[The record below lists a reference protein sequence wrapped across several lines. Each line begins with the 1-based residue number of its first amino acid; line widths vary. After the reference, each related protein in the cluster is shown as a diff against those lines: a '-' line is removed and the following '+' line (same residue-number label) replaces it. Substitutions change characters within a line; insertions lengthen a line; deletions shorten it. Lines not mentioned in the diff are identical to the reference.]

1 MGKLITAKIDVSKI
15 DSSKLFKG
23 KKGTYCDLTIWV
35 NDAPDQFGN
44 DISIE
49 QRTGKGDKKI
59 FLGEGKFY
67 EKPTGAAAPA
77 DDLPAD
83 DDGLPDFLKRQ

>member
-1 MGKLITAKIDVSKI
+1 MGKLITAKIDVSRI

-35 NDAPDQFGN
+35 NDTPDQFGD

-49 QRTGKGDKKI
+49 QRTGKGDTKI
-59 FLGEGKFY
+59 FLGKGKFY
-67 EKPTGAAAPA
+67 EKPTGAVAPPA
-77 DDLPAD
+77 DQPED
-83 DDGLPDFLKRQ
+83 DIPDFLKKQ